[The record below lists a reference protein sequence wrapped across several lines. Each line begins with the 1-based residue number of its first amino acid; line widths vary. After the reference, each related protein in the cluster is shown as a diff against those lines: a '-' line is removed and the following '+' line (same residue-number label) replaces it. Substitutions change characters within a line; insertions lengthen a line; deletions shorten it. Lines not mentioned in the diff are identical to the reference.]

1 VSELL
6 TSLPAVAARLVGD
19 PHPLCRQILPPT
31 RPGTRIAP
39 EAALPA
45 AVRDLPSLRGF
56 LTWYRTELL
65 VPVEMPAIRQ
75 AFGHAS
81 RYELRELLDLD
92 RRLRDEPRLRSFAG
106 ASRAVGRSQL
116 WRLLPMRDQRLV
128 RRYWHRLEEG
138 QAHGWHMLIYG
149 VVLSVFS
156 LPLRQGL
163 LNYGRQTLAGFV
175 NSAAH
180 SLRLPEA
187 ECQALLDGECGTL
200 GAGTERVLGPG
211 RTPLRLCP

>member
-1 VSELL
+1 MAEVL

-19 PHPLCRQILPPT
+19 PHPLRRQILPPS
-31 RPGTRIAP
+31 RSDRGGAPGGI
-39 EAALPA
+39 LPS
-45 AVRDLPSLRGF
+45 AVQDLPTLRGF

-65 VPVEMPAIRQ
+65 VPVEMPAILGGYR
-75 AFGHAS
+75 HAS
-81 RYELRELLDLD
+81 RHEVRELLELD
-92 RRLRDEPRLRSFAG
+92 RQLASEQRLRSFAA

-128 RRYWHRLEEG
+128 RRYWHRIEAGE
-138 QAHGWHMLIYG
+138 AHGWHVLVYG

-156 LPLRQGL
+156 LPPRQGL
-163 LNYGRQTLAGFV
+163 LNYGRQTLTGFV

-180 SLRLPEA
+180 SLRLPEDG
-187 ECQALLDGECGTL
+187 CQALLDGECEML
-200 GAGTERVLGPG
+200 RAGTERVLGPG